1 MPQDLVDDT
10 GSKKLT
16 EKMQHRYQSSYLYLV
31 RQLARGRKDG
41 ANGVS
46 YKQFTDK
53 VKKKGAGEEKV
64 STIVRRKEK
73 TIVRR
78 KEKLKDE
85 KDKK

>member
-53 VKKKGAGEEKV
+53 VKKKGLGRKGQYHRQKKRKNHRQKKRK
-64 STIVRRKEK
+64 IKRRK
-73 TIVRR
+73 R
-78 KEKLKDE
+78 
-85 KDKK
+85 